1 MDTPMPFLSAGQ
13 AIIGMIVF
21 ASTAMAVL
29 LVATEVAKRWTE
41 YLEKYATQ
49 LSRELDFLFVD
60 MDKRTAKILLQLIIF
75 GAFFVG
81 FILSGGAIMFSLAFA
96 IIGMLVPR
104 GLLKVAHD
112 WRLDMFDVQ
121 LIDVVTMIKNSLK
134 SGLGLQQAF
143 EMVANEFAAPANQE
157 FALVLKEI
165 RMGLDMDEAL
175 ENLNKRI
182 PNPELEMVI
191 TSIVTLRKT
200 GGNMVETFELIAFT
214 IKERRKVEGK
224 IKALTAQGKMQTRIL
239 LAMPFFMA
247 GILTFMDPKFMSPLF
262 NTLIGWI
269 FLTLIGMLMT
279 MGYVVIKKLTTI
291 EI

>member
-1 MDTPMPFLSAGQ
+1 METMPFLTPGQ
-13 AIIGMIVF
+13 AVIGMITFV
-21 ASTAMAVL
+21 STTLAVM
-29 LVATEVAKRWTE
+29 LVATEVAKRWSE

-60 MDKRTAKILLQLIIF
+60 MDKRTAKILLQLLIV
-75 GAFFVG
+75 GAFAVG
-81 FILSGGAIMFSLAFA
+81 FILSGGAIMFSVAFA
-96 IIGMLVPR
+96 VIGMLVPR
-104 GLLKVAHD
+104 AILKIAHD
-112 WRLDMFDVQ
+112 WRLDMFDIQ

-143 EMVANEFAAPANQE
+143 EMVANEFTAPANQE

-182 PNPELEMVI
+182 PNQELEMVI

-200 GGNMVETFELIAFT
+200 GGNMVETFELITHT

-224 IKALTAQGKMQTRIL
+224 IKALTAQGKTQTRIL

-247 GILTFMDPKFMSPLF
+247 GILTFMDPDFMSPLF
-262 NTLIGWI
+262 NTLLGWI
-269 FLTLIGMLMT
+269 FLTIIGLMMT